1 MLASYLYKILLSQI
15 QRGIFPF
22 SIPLFYHNLFALASF
37 PNFLKSFPFCPFA
50 RHSSTNC
57 LPTVLSRMC
66 WVFNSPTLCLRTAVI
81 NLDKNRSS
89 SSRNFFRVRKFLNRE
104 KKKRYYK
111 INEQLD
117 LLDLNCS
124 QRWHWINNSFD
135 YLRISLF
142 TNYTSFYTSKKL
154 LFKPSCRVH
163 WRYGVETRSLL
174 VRRKSFRGKC
184 NRCGIIRNNKDNTKK
199 LERKMIQGAWKIW
212 TIFSGSRSSK
222 NSIAFAIGEGL

>member
-135 YLRISLF
+135 YFSTVQRVDEPTTKTSSNRYLRIIPVFIPVKNSCSNLRVVYIDAMASKHDRF
-142 TNYTSFYTSKKL
+142 SFEGKVFEGSVT
-154 LFKPSCRVH
+154 
-163 WRYGVETRSLL
+163 GVE
-174 VRRKSFRGKC
+174 
-184 NRCGIIRNNKDNTKK
+184 
-199 LERKMIQGAWKIW
+199 
-212 TIFSGSRSSK
+212 
-222 NSIAFAIGEGL
+222 